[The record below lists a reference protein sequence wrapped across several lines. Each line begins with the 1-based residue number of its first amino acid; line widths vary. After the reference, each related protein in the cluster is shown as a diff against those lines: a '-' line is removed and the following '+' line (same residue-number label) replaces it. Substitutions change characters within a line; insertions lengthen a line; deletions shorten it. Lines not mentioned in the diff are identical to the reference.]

1 MNYCNTYSKKKSITL
16 NSLKYN
22 YFINLKIYIYEKC
35 IYFVSLDIDRA
46 VKFFEKIFVQCSVT
60 VK

>member
-1 MNYCNTYSKKKSITL
+1 MNYSNTYLKKKSITL

-22 YFINLKIYIYEKC
+22 YFINLIIYIYEKC
-35 IYFVSLDIDRA
+35 IYFVSLDIDKA
-46 VKFFEKIFVQCSVT
+46 VKFFEKIFVEYSVT